1 MPAIIDYYFTSL
13 SPFSY
18 LGHSALID
26 TARKHGATLNFK
38 PVDLP
43 GLWAVSGAVPLGQ
56 RPAVRQR
63 YRFVELQRIAEYRQ
77 LPINIRPK
85 FFPADPALADHCVIA
100 IAENGGDPAAFM
112 HSVFSAIWAEDRDI
126 ADRTTVAQCLE
137 ATGQEVNQI
146 LDAAASDTIAAI
158 RAENTKQ
165 AVAADAIG
173 VPAYVLN
180 GEPFWG
186 QDRIEYL
193 ASALES
199 GRAAYSAP

>member
-1 MPAIIDYYFTSL
+1 MPAMIDYYFTSI
-13 SPFSY
+13 SPFTY
-18 LGHSALID
+18 LGHPALID
-26 TARKHGATLNFK
+26 AANKHGATLSFK

-63 YRFVELQRIAEYRQ
+63 YRLVELQRIAAYRR

-85 FFPADPALADHCVIA
+85 FFPVDPKLADHCVIA
-100 IAENGGDPAAFM
+100 IAESGGDPAGFM
-112 HSVFSAIWAEDRDI
+112 HSIFSAIWAEDRDI
-126 ADRTTVAQCLE
+126 ADKATVAQSLE
-137 ATGQEVNQI
+137 STGHVVDQI
-146 LDAAASDTIAAI
+146 LVTAATDAIAAI